1 MVVDEVDDVELLEEP
16 EEVVAIGVGETIDAV
31 DVDPEDGSVVVPV
44 GVVAVD
50 EEDDELLDVE
60 DAGLE
65 LSLATPLANGSRAIR
80 ASTTFTG
87 SVEAVVAVVVV

>member
-1 MVVDEVDDVELLEEP
+1 
-16 EEVVAIGVGETIDAV
+16 
-31 DVDPEDGSVVVPV
+31 VVVPV

-65 LSLATPLANGSRAIR
+65 LSFVTPLANGSRAIR
-80 ASTTFTG
+80 ASTTLTG
-87 SVEAVVAVVVV
+87 SLEAVVAVLVV